1 MNLQTKNVLEINE
14 KGFTFSLWPWA
25 ESTAPSPLAWPSQ
38 PLLHFSLNRLL
49 RSNQRVS
56 PSLPQPN
63 MLGPTSSHRHP
74 RDRSL
79 RWVQA
84 KPKTEGF
91 SPFWII
97 SNQIDFESI

>member
-1 MNLQTKNVLEINE
+1 MALGRIYCPLSP
-14 KGFTFSLWPWA
+14 SLA
-25 ESTAPSPLAWPSQ
+25 QRAPSP
-38 PLLHFSLNRLL
+38 FSLNRLL